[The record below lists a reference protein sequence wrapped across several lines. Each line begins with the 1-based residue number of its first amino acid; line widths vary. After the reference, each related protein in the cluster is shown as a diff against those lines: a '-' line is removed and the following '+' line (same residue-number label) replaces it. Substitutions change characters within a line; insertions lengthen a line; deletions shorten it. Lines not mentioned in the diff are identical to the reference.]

1 MGLHLEM
8 GILPGKSPVMSAD
21 TFELGLFGACQGPVR
36 VMLLLTLQAPWFFLH
51 PIALTSS
58 RGIRY
63 LMPHQRSIA
72 RHPTPTKAP

>member
-36 VMLLLTLQAPWFFLH
+36 VMLLLTLQAPQEHWASLVVVTSRRQTH
-51 PIALTSS
+51 LSLTPDHRAVPS
-58 RGIRY
+58 R
-63 LMPHQRSIA
+63 HA
-72 RHPTPTKAP
+72 